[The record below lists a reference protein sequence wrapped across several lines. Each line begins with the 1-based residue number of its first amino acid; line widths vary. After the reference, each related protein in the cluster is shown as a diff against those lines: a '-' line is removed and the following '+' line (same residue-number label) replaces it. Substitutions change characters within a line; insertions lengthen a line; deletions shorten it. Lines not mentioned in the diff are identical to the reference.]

1 MPPLLVVVSGPP
13 GSGKTTLGRR
23 LARDLMF
30 PFVSKDGIKER
41 LFESLGW
48 TDREWSR
55 QLGRASVDL
64 LFYVVEVELS
74 AGRSLVVENAFW
86 KENATEPFR
95 RLGERHP
102 CRVVQIHC
110 RAATEVLVRRFRDRD
125 HTDERHPG
133 QVNRTGYGE
142 LEMALREDRY
152 GVMDIGG
159 EVLMVDTTDF
169 EAVDS
174 AGLLKSVRSS
184 LATDGL

>member
-1 MPPLLVVVSGPP
+1 VPPLLVVVSGPP

-86 KENATEPFR
+86 KENATEPSAT
-95 RLGERHP
+95 P
-102 CRVVQIHC
+102 
-110 RAATEVLVRRFRDRD
+110 AASSRSTAGRPPRCWCGVSGTATTPTSAIPGKSTGPAMGSWRWRCGRIDMGLWISAVRC
-125 HTDERHPG
+125 
-133 QVNRTGYGE
+133 
-142 LEMALREDRY
+142 
-152 GVMDIGG
+152 
-159 EVLMVDTTDF
+159 
-169 EAVDS
+169 
-174 AGLLKSVRSS
+174 
-184 LATDGL
+184 